1 MWVAWESVVTLPTL
15 VPCSRMM
22 TSVSSGSSKLSQIWR
37 VTKPESGEEKL
48 ERILKD
54 LPEGALAQWLQG
66 WTLVE

>member
-1 MWVAWESVVTLPTL
+1 
-15 VPCSRMM
+15 MM